1 MGGRTLETG
10 IGPPPTFMFEVS
22 IYGIQTIKRF

>member
-1 MGGRTLETG
+1 MDSRTLEAR
-10 IGPPPTFMFEVS
+10 IRLPPTPMLEVS